1 MYRVHLSL
9 PELNRQC
16 CADFEISTTLFV
28 GTILVKIDVLN
39 TCGAMICSY
48 FRIVMRFH
56 RMYGQSEMK
65 QIKHLSE
72 LNKLNV

>member
-1 MYRVHLSL
+1 MYRVHLFL
-9 PELNRQC
+9 PELNREC

-48 FRIVMRFH
+48 FRIAMRFH
-56 RMYGQSEMK
+56 RM
-65 QIKHLSE
+65 
-72 LNKLNV
+72 